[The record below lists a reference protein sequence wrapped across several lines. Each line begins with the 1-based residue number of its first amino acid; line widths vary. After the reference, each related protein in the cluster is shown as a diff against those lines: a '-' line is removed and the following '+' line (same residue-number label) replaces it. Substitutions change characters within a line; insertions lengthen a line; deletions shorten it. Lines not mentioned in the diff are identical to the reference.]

1 MFDATRL
8 LQTLTDALSLG
19 SLYALIAIGYTMVYG
34 VLRLINF
41 AHGEI
46 FMIAMYIV
54 FYGISMFSL
63 PWYVTFTVTI
73 LVTALLGTLAER
85 LAYRPLRNAPRI
97 SILISAIGVSYFLQN
112 LATVLFGGRPLTFP
126 QIPLFTDV
134 LVIGD
139 VYFQRL
145 SLIVPVI
152 AAVLLLAL
160 LVLIKHTKTGL
171 AMRAVSRDYDAAS
184 LMGIDLNRTIAIAFF
199 IGSALAGVGAIMWG
213 MKYTRIS
220 PTIGAQGLK
229 SIPATANVW
238 WCYGVALAT
247 VVFIALLI
255 SSSYG
260 RAFKAIRED
269 EIAAESMGVSLLRHK
284 MLSFMLSAFLAAV
297 GGGLFASYIGTIG
310 PDVFQVSRTYDIL
323 MIVVMG
329 GMGSI
334 SGSVLA
340 AFIVTIGQEWLRV
353 LDGPLPFLPFWPESG
368 VSGMRM
374 VVFSIL
380 LLIVI
385 LFFRN
390 DLFGHNEVTWRSIG
404 NRLRALSGHG
414 REVSGHE

>member
-1 MFDATRL
+1 MEKKKGL
-8 LQTLTDALSLG
+8 SLQTILTIAGLALVYLLAFLLDRIPGVPIMLTTVLRKGAIYSLVAVSMNLLNGFTGLFSLG
-19 SLYALIAIGYTMVYG
+19 QAGFMLVGAYAFAAINISSGIRSTVYQYYDP
-34 VLRLINF
+34 LLN
-41 AHGEI
+41 
-46 FMIAMYIV
+46 
-54 FYGISMFSL
+54 FSL
-63 PWYVTFTVTI
+63 TET
-73 LVTALLGTLAER
+73 LQGALGNTAG
-85 LAYRPLRNAPRI
+85 
-97 SILISAIGVSYFLQN
+97 
-112 LATVLFGGRPLTFP
+112 TVLGVF
-126 QIPLFTDV
+126 I
-134 LVIGD
+134 
-139 VYFQRL
+139 
-145 SLIVPVI
+145 SLLLAGLL
-152 AAVLLLAL
+152 AAVLAYLIGLP
-160 LVLIKHTKTGL
+160 VLKLK
-171 AMRAVSRDYDAAS
+171 SDY
-184 LMGIDLNRTIAIAFF
+184 LAIATLGFSE
-199 IGSALAGVGAIMWG
+199 II
-213 MKYTRIS
+213 RIVITNAQS
-220 PTIGAQGLK
+220 LTNGAQGLK
-229 SIPATANVW
+229 SIPATANIW

-340 AFIVTIGQEWLRV
+340 AFIGTIGQEWLRV

-390 DLFGHNEVTWRSIG
+390 GLFGHNEVTWSSIG
-404 NRLRALSGHG
+404 NRLRALSGHR